1 MSEQVMIRSWGNSQ
15 GIRIPKSILE
25 KLNISI
31 SDTLQL
37 DVRDDAIV
45 LKKTFK
51 HKSLEERLAE
61 YDAKISVGDFDWGEP
76 RGKELI

>member
-1 MSEQVMIRSWGNSQ
+1 MSEQVMIRPWGNSQ

-51 HKSLEERLAE
+51 HKSFEERLAE
-61 YDAKISVGDFDWGEP
+61 YNEIISVGDFDWGEP
-76 RGKELI
+76 RGKEFL

>member
-1 MSEQVMIRSWGNSQ
+1 MSEQVMIRPWGNSQ

-45 LKKTFK
+45 LKKAFK
-51 HKSLEERLAE
+51 HKSFEERLAE
-61 YDAKISVGDFDWGEP
+61 YNGKISVEDFDWGEP
-76 RGKELI
+76 MGKELI

>member
-51 HKSLEERLAE
+51 HKSFEERLAE
-61 YDAKISVGDFDWGEP
+61 YNEIISVGDFDWGEP
-76 RGKELI
+76 RGKEFL